1 VKELKIS
8 EEQLK
13 ELVLRV
19 LGELEAERKADN
31 ANRPGQKLYML
42 CVSPW
47 SDRYMEFL
55 REMEASDQYEIVP
68 VIPSSWKDMGYE
80 ARLMET
86 KACSHIL
93 HRSCEKPADLET
105 AVTVMPVVPRDVLVK
120 TALCI
125 SDTYETSWISE
136 CMDKGSRIVLLR
148 SGLARFSGKEK
159 PAYRNRVMDYYRQ
172 VLEYGVEI
180 CSGDEFSG
188 RAPYETPY
196 EAPGRLPSVETAS
209 GNDTQQPDTKKKRV
223 ISSSNV
229 EQFASGGVIF
239 LQQGDIVTDLAKDR
253 AKFLNIV
260 FK

>member
-1 VKELKIS
+1 MKIS

-31 ANRPGQKLYML
+31 ANHPGQKLYML

-55 REMEASDQYEIVP
+55 REMETSDQYEIVP

-93 HRSCEKPADLET
+93 HRSWEKPADLET
-105 AVTVMPVVPRDVLVK
+105 AITVMPVVPRDVLVK

-136 CMDKGSRIVLLR
+136 CMDKGSRVVLLR

-159 PAYRNRVMDYYRQ
+159 PAYRNRVMNYYRQ
-172 VLEYGVEI
+172 ILEYGVEI
-180 CSGDEFSG
+180 CSVDEFTG
-188 RAPYETPY
+188 RAPYES
-196 EAPGRLPSVETAS
+196 PGHSPAGETAS
-209 GNDTQQPDTKKKRV
+209 GNDTQHPDTKKKRV

>member
-1 VKELKIS
+1 MKIS

-31 ANRPGQKLYML
+31 ANHPGQKLYML

-105 AVTVMPVVPRDVLVK
+105 AITVMPVVPRLS
-120 TALCI
+120 LI
-125 SDTYETSWISE
+125 HI
-136 CMDKGSRIVLLR
+136 
-148 SGLARFSGKEK
+148 
-159 PAYRNRVMDYYRQ
+159 
-172 VLEYGVEI
+172 
-180 CSGDEFSG
+180 
-188 RAPYETPY
+188 
-196 EAPGRLPSVETAS
+196 
-209 GNDTQQPDTKKKRV
+209 
-223 ISSSNV
+223 
-229 EQFASGGVIF
+229 
-239 LQQGDIVTDLAKDR
+239 
-253 AKFLNIV
+253 
-260 FK
+260 

>member
-1 VKELKIS
+1 MKIS

-31 ANRPGQKLYML
+31 ANHPGQKLYML

-55 REMEASDQYEIVP
+55 RE
-68 VIPSSWKDMGYE
+68 MGYE

-105 AVTVMPVVPRDVLVK
+105 AITVMPVVPRDVLVK

-136 CMDKGSRIVLLR
+136 CMDKGSRVVLLR

-159 PAYRNRVMDYYRQ
+159 PAYRNRVMNYYRQ
-172 VLEYGVEI
+172 ILEYGVEI
-180 CSGDEFSG
+180 CSVDEFTG
-188 RAPYETPY
+188 RAPYES
-196 EAPGRLPSVETAS
+196 PGHSPAGETAS
-209 GNDTQQPDTKKKRV
+209 GNDTQHPDTKKKRV

>member
-1 VKELKIS
+1 MKIS

-31 ANRPGQKLYML
+31 ANHPGQKLYML

-55 REMEASDQYEIVP
+55 REMETSDQYEIVP

-105 AVTVMPVVPRDVLVK
+105 AITVMPVVPRDVLVK

-125 SDTYETSWISE
+125 SDTY
-136 CMDKGSRIVLLR
+136 
-148 SGLARFSGKEK
+148 
-159 PAYRNRVMDYYRQ
+159 RVMNYYRQ
-172 VLEYGVEI
+172 ILEYGVEI
-180 CSGDEFSG
+180 CSVDEFTG
-188 RAPYETPY
+188 RAPYES
-196 EAPGRLPSVETAS
+196 PGHSPAGETAS
-209 GNDTQQPDTKKKRV
+209 GNDTQHPDTKKKRV